1 MPSLNS
7 IEQVQT
13 YLASIVDLV
22 YKQNSVSSVLDLSPA
37 MVQTL
42 DNATPYIKIPKM
54 LFSGGLRNYDRGD
67 GAKKGALT
75 LEWEYMKLEQ
85 DRGRA
90 FNLDVVENMESL
102 GILLARMASEYIRL
116 YVTPDLDAYR
126 FWTYYDKSEN
136 QIEETITDDNAE
148 ESLGTAI
155 AALKDLEV
163 PEDRLVLFCSNSY
176 YKILK
181 DNVRSRRLV
190 TGETVQNGITTYDD
204 IPLYTVPKNRFNTK
218 ITILDT
224 DTGGYSAAGK
234 DINFMLMD
242 REAAVQYVKHVDNRI
257 FTPSENILADAYH
270 WRYRIFH
277 DASSPE
283 NKHQG
288 IYVNS
293 VPATA

>member
-7 IEQVQT
+7 IEQVQS
-13 YLASIVDLV
+13 YLASLVDLV
-22 YKQNSVSSVLDLSPA
+22 YKQESVSSVLDLSPS

-42 DNATPYIKIPKM
+42 DNATPYIKVPKI

-90 FNLDVVENMESL
+90 FNIDAVENMESL
-102 GILLARMASEYIRL
+102 GILLARMASEYIRQ
-116 YVTPDLDAYR
+116 YVTPELDAYR
-126 FWTYYDKSEN
+126 FWTYSEKSEN
-136 QIEETITDDNAE
+136 TKEEAITDDNAE
-148 ESLGTAI
+148 DALGTAI
-155 AALKDLEV
+155 ATLKDAEV
-163 PEDRLVLFCSNSY
+163 PENRLVLFCSNSF

-190 TGETVQNGITTYDD
+190 TGETVQNGITRYDD

-218 ITILDT
+218 ISILDT
-224 DTGGYSAAGK
+224 DKGGYETTGQ

-242 REAAVQYVKHVDNRI
+242 REAAVQYVKHVDNKI
-257 FTPSENILADAYH
+257 FRPDENIMADAYH

-283 NKHQG
+283 NKHVG

-293 VPATA
+293 VPA

>member
-1 MPSLNS
+1 MPSLNT
-7 IEQVQT
+7 IEQVQS
-13 YLASIVDLV
+13 YLANIVDLV

-37 MVQTL
+37 MVRTL
-42 DNATPYIKIPKM
+42 DNASPYIKIPKI
-54 LFSGGLRNYDRGD
+54 LFSGGLMNYDRGD
-67 GAKKGALT
+67 GAKKGGLT

-90 FNLDVVENMESL
+90 FNIDSVENMESL

-116 YVTPDLDAYR
+116 YVTPELDAYR
-126 FWTYYDKSEN
+126 FWTYYSKSKNKVTEN
-136 QIEETITDDNAE
+136 ITDDNAE
-148 ESLGTAI
+148 DALGTAI
-155 AALKDLEV
+155 ATLKDAEV
-163 PEDRLVLFCSNSY
+163 PEERLVLFCSNSY

-190 TGETVQNGITTYDD
+190 TGEAVQNGITTYDA
-204 IPLYTVPKNRFNTK
+204 IPVYTVPKSRFNTNV
-218 ITILDT
+218 TILNT
-224 DTGGYSAAGK
+224 GNGGYSTAGK

-242 REAAVQYVKHVDNRI
+242 KEAAVQYVKHVDNKI
-257 FTPSENILADAYH
+257 FTPDSNILADAYH

-283 NKHQG
+283 NKHVG

-293 VPATA
+293 VPAA